1 MNSEYDNLMAE
12 AEKLYD
18 KHVDSFTYMMET
30 PYSFNYFLEV
40 YHPELVEELER
51 LENL

>member
-1 MNSEYDNLMAE
+1 MNSEYENIMELAE
-12 AEKLYD
+12 QLYD
-18 KHVDSFTYMMET
+18 EHVDSFTYMMET
-30 PYSFNYFLEV
+30 PYSFNYFLEA